1 MEMTEA
7 YRDII
12 EWPSD
17 LQPAVND
24 YRQVLTSGYASAE
37 ESDDE
42 TPGSRRTG
50 TRVPGQRTQVR
61 VREPAGGRTDEVRFF
76 FGFFFTITLN
86 SLACFYFV

>member
-1 MEMTEA
+1 MEA

-12 EWPSD
+12 EWPAD
-17 LQPAVND
+17 LQPIVND
-24 YRQVLTSGYASAE
+24 YRHVLTSGYTSAE

-61 VREPAGGRTDEVRFF
+61 VREPAGGRTDEVSFFCFFLFF
-76 FGFFFTITLN
+76 FLP
-86 SLACFYFV
+86 